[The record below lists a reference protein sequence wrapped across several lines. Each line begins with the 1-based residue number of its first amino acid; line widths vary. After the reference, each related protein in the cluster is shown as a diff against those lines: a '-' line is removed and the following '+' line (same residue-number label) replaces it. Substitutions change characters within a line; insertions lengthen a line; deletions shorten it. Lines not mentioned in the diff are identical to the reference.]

1 MWLPEILMK
10 SYWQNTKTYY
20 GVYNDDIVLN
30 VFRSCYLNQWFCK
43 FGYISVMMIMMMIMT
58 NKTCEVFQL
67 QCRSQCYGRQSP
79 RPGRPDKSILVMVAP
94 YGSWQL
100 GPNCTR
106 PDYLGQLG
114 PGQLSPR
121 GPTVHFLGAENS
133 WAPGPN
139 LPWPYLTEDCD
150 MAEGLCKVS
159 HSCRVWTCRWVWN
172 PAKGQVLEKLFS
184 AASNLCFLAPTTVL
198 NAFLFN

>member
-30 VFRSCYLNQWFCK
+30 VFRSCYLNRWFCK
-43 FGYISVMMIMMMIMT
+43 FGYSSVMMILT
-58 NKTCEVFQL
+58 NKTCEVFQP

-79 RPGRPDKSILVMVAP
+79 RPGRPGKSILVMVVP
-94 YGSWQL
+94 YGSWQI

-114 PGQLSPR
+114 PGQLSPGAQFALTPPYWGLWHGR
-121 GPTVHFLGAENS
+121 GPLQDQ
-133 WAPGPN
+133 PQ
-139 LPWPYLTEDCD
+139 LQ
-150 MAEGLCKVS
+150 GLDF
-159 HSCRVWTCRWVWN
+159 RV
-172 PAKGQVLEKLFS
+172 GL
-184 AASNLCFLAPTTVL
+184 
-198 NAFLFN
+198 

>member
-1 MWLPEILMK
+1 MK

-43 FGYISVMMIMMMIMT
+43 FGYISVMMIMT
-58 NKTCEVFQL
+58 NKTCEVFQP

-114 PGQLSPR
+114 TGQLSPR
-121 GPTVHFLGAENS
+121 GPTVHFLGAEDS
-133 WAPGPN
+133 SAPGPIC
-139 LPWPYLTEDCD
+139 LDPTLLRIVTWPRAFARSATV
-150 MAEGLCKVS
+150 AGSGLSGGFGILQKDRCSKNS
-159 HSCRVWTCRWVWN
+159 I
-172 PAKGQVLEKLFS
+172 
-184 AASNLCFLAPTTVL
+184 
-198 NAFLFN
+198 